1 MYPVGVFLWVT
12 LQVTTPCPASHQ
24 WEDTPTLE
32 SFDYSSWTQSI
43 MVLNLESI
51 IKASRGKLV
60 LPQRQCCIITWGWF
74 YLCNN
79 IQWMEM
85 PSNTDL
91 STLESPLSKKQVSI
105 FFCTLLSDYNIH
117 VRSCIYIYYHRGPRP
132 SDRRLSNRGLS
143 PNSGKV
149 TLLVITMSNIYL
161 KSTPIRTQRATWD
174 SHHLF
179 PFCKF
184 PATYGNNNLIIYT
197 GGKWL
202 FRETSGVF
210 PFRPAKRRT
219 EKRENVHR

>member
-1 MYPVGVFLWVT
+1 MDGN
-12 LQVTTPCPASHQ
+12 A
-24 WEDTPTLE
+24 LE
-32 SFDYSSWTQSI
+32 HRLVHFRVSAFKETG
-43 MVLNLESI
+43 LNILLYTCS
-51 IKASRGKLV
+51 
-60 LPQRQCCIITWGWF
+60 
-74 YLCNN
+74 
-79 IQWMEM
+79 
-85 PSNTDL
+85 
-91 STLESPLSKKQVSI
+91 
-105 FFCTLLSDYNIH
+105 LLSDYNIH
-117 VRSCIYIYYHRGPRP
+117 VRSCIYIYHHRGPRP

-210 PFRPAKRRT
+210 PFRPAKRRS
-219 EKRENVHR
+219 EKREMFIANAVTPNPPECSIIGHIEY